1 MRPSDGDDGS
11 VTHASGQFRR
21 LRACFAMLDVERRGF
36 VRNDRLASVLAAGDA
51 FSRRAARGGDLD
63 AAAAFLHARVHE
75 RAPELG
81 FVAMR
86 DAREG
91 YVSLRECEAHFL
103 AAARSGF
110 VPDAAAA
117 AAEEETRN
125 AETFFDGVA
134 RKSLRDASTTFERF
148 CAAGYEA
155 GFESEPHP
163 LLMDLERFERF
174 AAEARLYD
182 AKLASG
188 AARVAFATAA
198 RGATRIDVSG
208 FFSAVASVARHKAM
222 SPTDAV
228 ECVKRART
236 SRLAVVGIGGND
248 ERFAPGQS
256 VWTRRGVRTKRR
268 SVSFPN
274 ATPSRE
280 NEDFPRK
287 SRSPPRAAPR
297 PGRASRRRSR
307 TRRRCV
313 GFDDTFWSVRN
324 PRVFFGVCH
333 GGRRRVPR
341 RASRRSRRG
350 GGGRARFVGLL
361 GAQNA

>member
-1 MRPSDGDDGS
+1 LSPSDGDDGS
-11 VTHASGQFRR
+11 VTRVSGQFRR

-117 AAEEETRN
+117 AAAEETRN

-248 ERFAPGQS
+248 ERFAPGQAR
-256 VWTRRGVRTKRR
+256 WTRRGVRTKRR
-268 SVSFPN
+268 SVSFP
-274 ATPSRE
+274 
-280 NEDFPRK
+280 
-287 SRSPPRAAPR
+287 
-297 PGRASRRRSR
+297 
-307 TRRRCV
+307 TRRPL
-313 GFDDTFWSVRN
+313 GKTKTFRGN
-324 PRVFFGVCH
+324 RFPAA
-333 GGRRRVPR
+333 R
-341 RASRRSRRG
+341 RAPT
-350 GGGRARFVGLL
+350 RARF
-361 GAQNA
+361 ASPIPDAPPRCWI